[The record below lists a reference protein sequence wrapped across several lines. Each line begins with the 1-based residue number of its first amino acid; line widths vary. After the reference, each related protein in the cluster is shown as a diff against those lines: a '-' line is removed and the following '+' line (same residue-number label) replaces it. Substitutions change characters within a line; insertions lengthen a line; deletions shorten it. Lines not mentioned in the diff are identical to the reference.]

1 MEMSREGH
9 RPEDTPAYQILKR
22 HNLLNTSYRLD
33 RPSEIDARPGNSD
46 PWTISF
52 WNCLCCPC
60 ALAKCFQTHSV
71 PAGHV
76 TPVEDG
82 RGGFLFHGQGNHL
95 IWDPFYKVHD
105 PKAFGVNTIVHG
117 DRSLLVVQQG
127 QIGFA
132 LNKGQPV
139 LLPPGLHQWQDPT
152 LVYRDAFD
160 LNNNV
165 IRMGP
170 LTLVTVDEGYS
181 CVTED
186 NGKQIILGGGDTYL
200 LTHRNH
206 KFQKYISTKIQ
217 STNMQQIRA
226 TSADNVLMAV
236 DATVIWRIT
245 NVDVA
250 AKNSAE
256 TISAN
261 GKDELGDVGD
271 IAKLTNDVLKQ
282 AEASL
287 AAFIGA
293 VNYSDTF
300 NVAAAIKSPVV
311 DAVPLAAEAGVETYT
326 PPEDTKAEDTKT
338 PSSSPLF
345 DLVRMNSC
353 VAHANDIT
361 QTYGVTIISINVVA
375 AVPADT
381 KLQSSLAQGAV
392 AAAEAQ
398 KYEIVAHGKA
408 AAALVEAQG
417 IAEASIIRAKGDAES
432 DKIRA
437 TGTLDAANLI
447 ETSQTAVRFSM
458 VEKTGKALADKT
470 SLFFGADVS
479 NLDKM
484 LAPAVV
490 AAATRN
496 VREPRVAGTPS
507 SSAGQ

>member
-1 MEMSREGH
+1 MEMSRDGH

-33 RPSEIDARPGNSD
+33 SPSEIDALPGNSD
-46 PWTISF
+46 PWTISMLK
-52 WNCLCCPC
+52 CICCPC
-60 ALAKCFQTHSV
+60 ALLKCFQTHSV

-95 IWDPFYKVHD
+95 VCDPFYTVRQ
-105 PKAFGVNTIVHG
+105 PEAFGVNTIVHG

-186 NGKQIILGGGDTYL
+186 NGKQVILEGGDTYL

-256 TISAN
+256 TISSS
-261 GKDELGDVGD
+261 GRDEVGDVGD

-300 NVAAAIKSPVV
+300 NVAAAIKAPVV
-311 DAVPLAAEAGVETYT
+311 DAVPLASEVREESAPLEES
-326 PPEDTKAEDTKT
+326 KA

-417 IAEASIIRAKGDAES
+417 IAEASIIKAKGDAES

-458 VEKTGKALADKT
+458 VEKTGNALADKT
-470 SLFFGADVS
+470 SLFFGADAS

-490 AAATRN
+490 AAATQN
-496 VREPRVAGTPS
+496 VQAPRVASTPPEGHS
-507 SSAGQ
+507 RS

>member
-1 MEMSREGH
+1 MEMRREGN

-22 HNLLNTSYRLD
+22 HNLLTSSYRLD
-33 RPSEIDARPGNSD
+33 SPDEIDAVAANSN
-46 PWTISF
+46 PWAVAF
-52 WNCLCCPC
+52 WNICCCPL
-60 ALAKCFQTHSV
+60 ALLGCFKTHAV

-82 RGGFLFHGQGNHL
+82 RGGFIFHGKGNHL
-95 IWDPFYKVHD
+95 ICDPFYKVHT
-105 PKAFGVNTIVHG
+105 PKPFGVNTIVHG

-186 NGKQIILGGGDTYL
+186 NGKQVILPGGDTYL
-200 LTHRNH
+200 LPHRNH

-217 STNMQQIRA
+217 STNMKQIRA

-245 NVDVA
+245 DVDVA

-256 TISAN
+256 TITSSGA
-261 GKDELGDVGD
+261 DELGDVGD

-300 NVAAAIKSPVV
+300 NVAAAIKAPVL
-311 DAVPLAAEAGVETYT
+311 DAVPLASPAQ
-326 PPEDTKAEDTKT
+326 PDEDSSVSLEMSKQ
-338 PSSSPLF
+338 PSASPLF

-361 QTYGVTIISINVVA
+361 KTYGVSIISINVVG

-381 KLQSSLAQGAV
+381 TLQSSLAQGAV

-408 AAALVEAQG
+408 AAALVEARG
-417 IAEASIIRAKGDAES
+417 VAESNIIRAKGEAEA

-437 TGTLDAANLI
+437 TGTLDAARLI
-447 ETSQTAVRFSM
+447 ESSPTAIRFSM
-458 VEKTGKALADKT
+458 VEKTGNAIADKT
-470 SLFFGADVS
+470 SIFFGADAA

-490 AAATRN
+490 AAATN
-496 VREPRVAGTPS
+496 RVTSRPS
-507 SSAGQ
+507 S